1 MLSEDML
8 SCHWHVLIRFVSY
21 DWQLMQK
28 TTGSISP
35 LSFSWGIIKKI
46 FHMMNLVVEKFVH
59 IYEKNVDTEMLIN
72 KK

>member
-35 LSFSWGIIKKI
+35 VFFLRNYKKI
-46 FHMMNLVVEKFVH
+46 FHRMNLVVEKFVH